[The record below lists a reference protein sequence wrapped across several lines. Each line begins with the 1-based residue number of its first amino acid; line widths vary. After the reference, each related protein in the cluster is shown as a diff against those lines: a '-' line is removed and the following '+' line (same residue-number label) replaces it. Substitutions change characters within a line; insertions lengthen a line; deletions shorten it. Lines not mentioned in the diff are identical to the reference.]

1 MASWWACPNLPPPR
15 AMNTKTNDRQKT
27 DIVPPTDWLEV
38 VRKKVEDLRFGSV
51 QIIVHEGRVTQVDSL
66 EKTRFPSSRDE
77 NGSSS

>member
-1 MASWWACPNLPPPR
+1 
-15 AMNTKTNDRQKT
+15 MNTKTNDRLKT
-27 DIVPPTDWLEV
+27 DIVPTADWLEV
-38 VRKKVEDLRFGSV
+38 VRKKVEELRFGSV

>member
-1 MASWWACPNLPPPR
+1 
-15 AMNTKTNDRQKT
+15 MNTKTNDRQKT